1 MENAL
6 EKWDSM
12 KQAIEEAKIVPEVSR
27 IRDKAETTRHVLRL
41 AGESP
46 RGRPKGRGNQTS
58 SREASESP
66 QAWRSSTKLSCE
78 GCMLSTHWDNMS

>member
-46 RGRPKGRGNQTS
+46 EVVRKVEEIKLRAER
-58 SREASESP
+58 RARA